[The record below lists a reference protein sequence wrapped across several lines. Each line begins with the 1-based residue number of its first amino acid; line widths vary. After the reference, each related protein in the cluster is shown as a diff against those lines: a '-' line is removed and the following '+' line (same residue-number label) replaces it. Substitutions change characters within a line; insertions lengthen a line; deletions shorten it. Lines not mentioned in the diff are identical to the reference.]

1 MQFIRIDYENFIDM
15 TKAIDSHKLITNL
28 HFRKWT
34 FPIVQALGTD
44 TKRYSTLL
52 RLLPEVT
59 QKVLTEH
66 LRQLERTGIVRR
78 FFYPTIPPRV
88 EYKLTEMGVDLLKLT
103 KDINLWVERH
113 HEEICKSQKAYDK
126 HIKQA
131 DS

>member
-59 QKVLTEH
+59 QKVL
-66 LRQLERTGIVRR
+66 ERTGIVRR

-103 KDINLWVERH
+103 KDISLWVECH
-113 HEEICKSQKAYDK
+113 HEEICKSQKTYDK
-126 HIKQA
+126 HTKQA
-131 DS
+131 GS

>member
-28 HFRKWT
+28 LFRKWT

-44 TKRYSTLL
+44 TKRYSTLS

-66 LRQLERTGIVRR
+66 LRQPTRARR
-78 FFYPTIPPRV
+78 HRPALF
-88 EYKLTEMGVDLLKLT
+88 LS
-103 KDINLWVERH
+103 H
-113 HEEICKSQKAYDK
+113 
-126 HIKQA
+126 
-131 DS
+131 DSTARRI

>member
-28 HFRKWT
+28 LFRKWT

-44 TKRYSTLL
+44 TKRYSTLS

-66 LRQLERTGIVRR
+66 LRQLERAGIVRR

-103 KDINLWVERH
+103 KDINLWVECH
-113 HEEICKSQKAYDK
+113 HEGICKSQKAYDK

>member
-1 MQFIRIDYENFIDM
+1 MDRCESNILLSII
-15 TKAIDSHKLITNL
+15 
-28 HFRKWT
+28 FRKWT
-34 FPIVQALGTD
+34 FSIVQSLGCN
-44 TKRYSTLL
+44 TKRYSELH
-52 RLLPEVT
+52 RSLPEVT

-66 LRQLERTGIVRR
+66 LRVLERAGIVRR

>member
-1 MQFIRIDYENFIDM
+1 MSKHINV
-15 TKAIDSHKLITNL
+15 DSRKLITNL
-28 HFRKWT
+28 LFRKWT
-34 FPIVQALGTD
+34 FPIIQALGTD
-44 TKRYSTLL
+44 TKRYSTLS
-52 RLLPEVT
+52 RLLPEVA

-66 LRQLERTGIVRR
+66 LAGIVRR

-88 EYKLTEMGVDLLKLT
+88 EYKFTEMGVDLLKLT

>member
-1 MQFIRIDYENFIDM
+1 MSKHINV
-15 TKAIDSHKLITNL
+15 DSRKLITNL
-28 HFRKWT
+28 LFRKWT
-34 FPIVQALGTD
+34 FPIIQALGAD
-44 TKRYSTLL
+44 TKRYSTLS
-52 RLLPEVT
+52 RLLPEVA

-66 LRQLERTGIVRR
+66 LRQLERAGIVRR

>member
-15 TKAIDSHKLITNL
+15 TKAIDSHKLIANL
-28 HFRKWT
+28 LFRKWT
-34 FPIVQALGTD
+34 FPIIQALGTD
-44 TKRYSTLL
+44 TKRYSTLS
-52 RLLPEVT
+52 RLLPEVA

-66 LRQLERTGIVRR
+66 LRQLERAGIVRR

-113 HEEICKSQKAYDK
+113 HEEICKSYKTG
-126 HIKQA
+126 
-131 DS
+131 